1 MRYSI
6 ATKLVFGLLVLAGL
20 LMVAFA
26 VLGVFNI
33 LR

>member
-6 ATKLVFGLLVLAGL
+6 ATKLVFGLLVFAGL